1 MSAYEDRVIELEK
14 LGCTTSDAQSVAD
27 CEVLDGV
34 LAPPNGDYIVHA
46 AFERIYRE
54 SIEGGDDV

>member
-34 LAPPNGDYIVHA
+34 LAPPNGDYILHA
-46 AFERIYRE
+46 AFELIDVE
-54 SIEGGDDV
+54 SVEGGDDV